1 MFDHFFSLHENR
13 DGHIAGLMEAKPEEL
28 GTICTNR
35 KDVPFY
41 FLQFCIHANFL
52 SVQLLRRY
60 EFKKKKSLLTFFSL
74 HGNRDGHIAG
84 LMEAKP
90 EEIGKICPNRKD
102 VPFYVLQ
109 FCIHAHFLSVQSL
122 RRYEFFKK

>member
-1 MFDHFFSLHENR
+1 
-13 DGHIAGLMEAKPEEL
+13 MEAKPEEL
-28 GTICTNR
+28 GKICSNR

-41 FLQFCIHANFL
+41 VLQFCIHANFL
-52 SVQLLRRY
+52 SVQSLRRY
-60 EFKKKKSLLTFFSL
+60 EFLKKCLFTFFTL
-74 HGNRDGHIAG
+74 HENRDGHLAG
-84 LMEAKP
+84 LMKAKP
-90 EEIGKICPNRKD
+90 EELGTICTNRKD